1 MKDILHKIQAI
12 REETDRIDSGWCMCG
27 GSMSSHTGFSDHTPV
42 DAMAYH
48 MDSLLATLQELVEE
62 KERESST
69 LKQ

>member
-1 MKDILHKIQAI
+1 
-12 REETDRIDSGWCMCG
+12 
-27 GSMSSHTGFSDHTPV
+27 MSSHTGFSDHTPV

-48 MDSLLATLQELVEE
+48 IDSLLATLQELVEE